1 MMTGGHALPLPA
13 FANVNEI
20 TFHMAIYIKN
30 PVHSVCIENFI
41 NQWM

>member
-13 FANVNEI
+13 FTNVNET
-20 TFHMAIYIKN
+20 TFHISIYTEKYA
-30 PVHSVCIENFI
+30 HTVCVENFI